1 MRTIVYIAS
10 VFRRRKRGT
19 KKRKSLKTRR
29 AERELFFWTVA
40 EALDLG
46 RQTLRLLLLAALVI
60 YAIVS
65 LIEGRLPGVES
76 ILRSL

>member
-1 MRTIVYIAS
+1 MRTLVYIAS
-10 VFRRRKRGT
+10 LFRQRKRGT
-19 KKRKSLKTRR
+19 KQRKSLKTRR

-40 EALDLG
+40 EALDLS

-65 LIEGRLPGVES
+65 LVEGRLPGVES